1 MKHTKR
7 DDCQHNMPIE
17 SQKTHKNKGKEYDDK
32 SNIATSRQA
41 LVNTE
46 QVLFELASAER
57 LSILS
62 RFSEEKAAKN
72 LSTLSKI

>member
-1 MKHTKR
+1 
-7 DDCQHNMPIE
+7 MPIE

-41 LVNTE
+41 FVNTE
-46 QVLFELASAER
+46 QVLFEPARER

-62 RFSEEKAAKN
+62 RLSEEKAADN

>member
-1 MKHTKR
+1 
-7 DDCQHNMPIE
+7 MPIE

-46 QVLFELASAER
+46 QVLFELASAVR
-57 LSILS
+57 LSTLS
-62 RFSEEKAAKN
+62 RFSEEKATKN

>member
-1 MKHTKR
+1 
-7 DDCQHNMPIE
+7 MPIE
-17 SQKTHKNKGKEYDDK
+17 SQKTHKNKGKEYDDQ

-41 LVNTE
+41 FVNIE
-46 QVLFELASAER
+46 QVLFRAER

-62 RFSEEKAAKN
+62 RLSEEKAANN

>member
-1 MKHTKR
+1 
-7 DDCQHNMPIE
+7 MPIE

-57 LSILS
+57 LNI
-62 RFSEEKAAKN
+62 
-72 LSTLSKI
+72 I